1 MQLYDGIITDHFG
14 LITFS
19 GIGAIL
25 GGALGVRSNIINQYI
40 DLYQHFSHQLRST
53 PDFGISGGE
62 YFLCIKVKVCFIFVP
77 YAI

>member
-1 MQLYDGIITDHFG
+1 M
-14 LITFS
+14 
-19 GIGAIL
+19 
-25 GGALGVRSNIINQYI
+25 
-40 DLYQHFSHQLRST
+40 RST